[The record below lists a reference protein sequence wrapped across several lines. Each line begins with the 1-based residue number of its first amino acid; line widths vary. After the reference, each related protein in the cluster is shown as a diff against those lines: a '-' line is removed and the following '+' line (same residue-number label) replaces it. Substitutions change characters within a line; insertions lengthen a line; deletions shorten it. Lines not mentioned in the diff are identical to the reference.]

1 MQQKKSEVVPE
12 VSDKVNLGAQ
22 EAIKNVFGPS
32 EAQQIHEESMQKIS
46 QLTEDQILDERQ
58 RLLASLNPDTLKFF
72 ANRGIAKNKIS
83 PVVEEIESLMPTPN
97 TQLHQE
103 VC

>member
-1 MQQKKSEVVPE
+1 MQQKKSEMVPE
-12 VSDKVNLGAQ
+12 VKEKVNLGAQ

-32 EAQQIHEESMQKIS
+32 EAQQIHDESIQKMS
-46 QLTEDQILDERQ
+46 QLTEDQILDERR

-72 ANRGIAKNKIS
+72 TNRGPAKNKIL
-83 PVVEEIESLMPTPN
+83 PVVEEIESLMPTPK
-97 TQLHQE
+97 TQPSLE